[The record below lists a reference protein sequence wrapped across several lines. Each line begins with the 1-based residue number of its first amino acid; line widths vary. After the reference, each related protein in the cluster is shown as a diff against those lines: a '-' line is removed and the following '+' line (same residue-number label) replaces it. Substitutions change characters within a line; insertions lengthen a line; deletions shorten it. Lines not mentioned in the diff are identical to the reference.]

1 MIDQFN
7 HILRVFDPKNIM
19 IELIQHLIDR
29 KKTRRRN
36 FMIMMVLFLFAHR
49 MTEKKKEAEAAI
61 DLMSVQYERICNDE
75 EKRKGLI
82 IVQAKYGKFESD
94 TPQG

>member
-1 MIDQFN
+1 
-7 HILRVFDPKNIM
+7 
-19 IELIQHLIDR
+19 
-29 KKTRRRN
+29 
-36 FMIMMVLFLFAHR
+36 MVLFLFAYR

-61 DLMSVQYERICNDE
+61 DLMTVQYERICNDE

-94 TPQG
+94 TPQGQLKASIFRLCSLHMQN